1 VFILDQENWSHVFSL
16 PKEAIPTPFRA
27 VLRGIGQIFFQENA
41 LTGSFC
47 AVGIAV
53 SSLPMAAGAIAGSAI
68 GMATA
73 RVLRFDQAE
82 VNAGIYSSN
91 ATLVGIATLFFFRP
105 GAASIAMLVIGCVA
119 AALVTRL
126 LRALLPVPTF
136 TSPFFLTTWA
146 LYFLGPALGAVG
158 VELEGRPVAAGFVEA
173 VAHGI
178 SQALF
183 QANVWTGILCIV
195 GIALS
200 DWRHASWAVVGSIVG
215 IMVANYHVTTAARAL
230 DPERL
235 IERAFSENIALGLYS
250 YNTILPAIALFRW
263 TRSLMP
269 PLLGILLSVP
279 LTELVPMLGL
289 PALSAPNVVA
299 TWLVLTLGFVEERA
313 FDEQAATP

>member
-1 VFILDQENWSHVFSL
+1 MFSL
-16 PKEAIPTPFRA
+16 PREAIPTPVRA
-27 VLRGIGQIFFQENA
+27 VLRGVGQIFFQENA
-41 LTGSFC
+41 LTGAFC
-47 AVGIAV
+47 VAGIAV
-53 SSLPMAAGAIAGSAI
+53 SSPPMAAAAIAGSTI

-73 RVLRFDQAE
+73 RVLRFDEAE
-82 VNAGIYSSN
+82 VNAGIYSFN
-91 ATLVGIATLFFFRP
+91 ATMVGIATLFFFRP
-105 GAASIAMLVIGCVA
+105 GAASIALLVISCV

-146 LYFLGPALGAVG
+146 IYFLGPALGAVG
-158 VELEGRPVAAGFVEA
+158 VEPEGRPVAAGFVEA

-235 IERAFSENIALGLYS
+235 IERALSENIALGLYS

>member
-1 VFILDQENWSHVFSL
+1 VFSL
-16 PKEAIPTPFRA
+16 PREAIPTPVRA
-27 VLRGIGQIFFQENA
+27 VLRGVGQIFFQENA
-41 LTGSFC
+41 LTGAFC
-47 AVGIAV
+47 VAGIAV
-53 SSLPMAAGAIAGSAI
+53 SSPPMAAAAIAGSTI

-82 VNAGIYSSN
+82 VNGGIYSFN
-91 ATLVGIATLFFFRP
+91 ATMVGIATLFFFRP
-105 GAASIAMLVIGCVA
+105 GAASTALLVVSCV

-126 LRALLPVPTF
+126 LRALIPVPTF

-146 LYFLGPALGAVG
+146 IYLLGPALGAVG
-158 VELEGRPVAAGFVEA
+158 VEPEGRPVAAGFVEA
-173 VAHGI
+173 AAHGI

-183 QANVWTGILCIV
+183 QANVWTGILCVV

-200 DWRHASWAVVGSIVG
+200 DWRHATWAMVGSIVG

-263 TRSLMP
+263 T
-269 PLLGILLSVP
+269 
-279 LTELVPMLGL
+279 
-289 PALSAPNVVA
+289 
-299 TWLVLTLGFVEERA
+299 
-313 FDEQAATP
+313 